1 MHFLRVAVGS
11 SVKAGA
17 RFILAGRSFVNAAPS
32 SIPAGRRFV
41 NAGRRYVKAG
51 ARFVNAA
58 PSFVKE
64 VGSFVNA
71 GGNFVVEVGHYEK
84 IPLCW
89 EWDFCCVNYLTALNS
104 IPLICLNCGLDA
116 PYKDFTYIFISLAT
130 VINPFVGL

>member
-1 MHFLRVAVGS
+1 MILGVAVGS
-11 SVKAGA
+11 SVNAGA

-32 SIPAGRRFV
+32 SILAGRHFV
-41 NAGRRYVKAG
+41 KAGRRYVNAG
-51 ARFVNAA
+51 TRFVNAA

-71 GGNFVVEVGHYEK
+71 GWNFGLAVGHYEK

-116 PYKDFTYIFISLAT
+116 P
-130 VINPFVGL
+130 